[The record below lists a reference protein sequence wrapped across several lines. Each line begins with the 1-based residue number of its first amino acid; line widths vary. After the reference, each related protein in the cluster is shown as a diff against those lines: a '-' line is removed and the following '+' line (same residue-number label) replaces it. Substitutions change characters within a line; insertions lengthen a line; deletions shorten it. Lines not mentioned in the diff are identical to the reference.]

1 MKPLDRS
8 RGFFFGGPAH
18 LLPSATRR
26 PTMSARSLL
35 VLACTAALPALA
47 QQNDVP
53 LERDIYYDI
62 DRNGACRTSTVHT
75 GLRPII
81 ESRADLENV
90 MGFRPDSS
98 RHYYFLTTK
107 LFKEHLIQVKSG
119 DFRVTIDP
127 AFRFEVG
134 KDFVETG
141 VANTNS
147 AQNSY
152 NSRGFWIKAD
162 LGRTVSF
169 QTGFY
174 ENLSIVPLYLYTYVQ
189 GSGVVPGQGR
199 VKGFGERGLDF
210 AWSHGNVSWSP
221 KRWLNVQ
228 FGNGRHFVGNGYR
241 SVLLSDNTFPYP
253 YLKFSAITNDQR
265 FQYTTINT
273 KFQMVNDPEDRLGA
287 GESSENLFFWKR
299 GSFKH
304 LSTNLGPLQLGLFE
318 ATIWRNIDSAGV
330 RPFNA
335 MELNPVIGLNTLVN
349 GFDGEHMQLLGLD
362 AKYRLTDKLFVYG
375 QVAMDG
381 AKRNAWQAGV
391 QWFDLLRRDL
401 HVLLEYNSVAP
412 FTYTSSRARGSYSHY
427 NQPLAHT
434 LGTGVD
440 EALVIVDYGI
450 KQKFWIKAQASMSI
464 SQLDTSATRVSGS
477 NIFDTRDATGADSL
491 SVQRQRNWL
500 DLSFAWRFNQMSNAS
515 FSVGYIVRDVSF
527 APDILNSHYL
537 YITLRTGLFNRY
549 FDL

>member
-1 MKPLDRS
+1 MKSLDPS

-18 LLPSATRR
+18 LLPSATLRIA
-26 PTMSARSLL
+26 MSPRSLL
-35 VLACTAALPALA
+35 VLACMAALPALA

-134 KDFVETG
+134 KDFVETS
-141 VANTNS
+141 VANSNS

-273 KFQMVNDPEDRLGA
+273 KFQMVSDPA
-287 GESSENLFFWKR
+287 
-299 GSFKH
+299 
-304 LSTNLGPLQLGLFE
+304 
-318 ATIWRNIDSAGV
+318 
-330 RPFNA
+330 RPF
-335 MELNPVIGLNTLVN
+335 GRR
-349 GFDGEHMQLLGLD
+349 GEQ
-362 AKYRLTDKLFVYG
+362 REP
-375 QVAMDG
+375 
-381 AKRNAWQAGV
+381 
-391 QWFDLLRRDL
+391 
-401 HVLLEYNSVAP
+401 VLLETRQLQAP
-412 FTYTSSRARGSYSHY
+412 QREPRSAAAWPVRGHH
-427 NQPLAHT
+427 LAEH
-434 LGTGVD
+434 
-440 EALVIVDYGI
+440 
-450 KQKFWIKAQASMSI
+450 
-464 SQLDTSATRVSGS
+464 
-477 NIFDTRDATGADSL
+477 
-491 SVQRQRNWL
+491 RQR
-500 DLSFAWRFNQMSNAS
+500 WR
-515 FSVGYIVRDVSF
+515 
-527 APDILNSHYL
+527 APLQRHGTEPGDRPEHAGER
-537 YITLRTGLFNRY
+537 LRW
-549 FDL
+549 

>member
-1 MKPLDRS
+1 
-8 RGFFFGGPAH
+8 
-18 LLPSATRR
+18 
-26 PTMSARSLL
+26 MSARFLL

-90 MGFRPDSS
+90 MGFRPDST
-98 RHYYFLTTK
+98 RQYYLLTTK

-127 AFRFEVG
+127 AFRFEMG
-134 KDFVETG
+134 KDFVETS
-141 VANTNS
+141 VANNNS

-210 AWSHGNVSWSP
+210 AWSYGNVSWSP

-253 YLKFSAITNDQR
+253 YFKLSAITTDQR
-265 FQYTTINT
+265 CHNHDHLPTGR
-273 KFQMVNDPEDRLGA
+273 DLASRCAGLG
-287 GESSENLFFWKR
+287 
-299 GSFKH
+299 
-304 LSTNLGPLQLGLFE
+304 
-318 ATIWRNIDSAGV
+318 D
-330 RPFNA
+330 
-335 MELNPVIGLNTLVN
+335 
-349 GFDGEHMQLLGLD
+349 
-362 AKYRLTDKLFVYG
+362 
-375 QVAMDG
+375 
-381 AKRNAWQAGV
+381 
-391 QWFDLLRRDL
+391 RRDR
-401 HVLLEYNSVAP
+401 P
-412 FTYTSSRARGSYSHY
+412 RRARRNRSAY
-427 NQPLAHT
+427 QWWQWP
-434 LGTGVD
+434 D
-440 EALVIVDYGI
+440 QIV
-450 KQKFWIKAQASMSI
+450 WRAS
-464 SQLDTSATRVSGS
+464 LCLCNV
-477 NIFDTRDATGADSL
+477 
-491 SVQRQRNWL
+491 
-500 DLSFAWRFNQMSNAS
+500 WRRPQ
-515 FSVGYIVRDVSF
+515 
-527 APDILNSHYL
+527 
-537 YITLRTGLFNRY
+537 RTGRAQRR
-549 FDL
+549 